1 MAENEGRVT
10 PGHWAYTAH
19 IGDMLCVHGSGAQ
32 PVPAE
37 MTPGAAALAL
47 AVYSHRVRDAADRPD
62 GIHEVERL
70 TDYVFLMDAEDAA
83 CLIAAVMSALV
94 RAGMMPA
101 FRAALHAG
109 GVPYE
114 DPCAPPAVTVP
125 DTGGYL

>member
-1 MAENEGRVT
+1 MAEDEGRVT
-10 PGHWAYTAH
+10 PGHWAYTTS

-32 PVPAE
+32 PVPPE
-37 MTPGAAALAL
+37 MTPGPPALAL
-47 AVYSHRVRDAADRPD
+47 AVYSHRVRDAANYPN
-62 GIHEVERL
+62 GMHEVRTL

-83 CLIAAVMSALV
+83 TLIAAVMAAVV

-109 GVPYE
+109 GVPYVE
-114 DPCAPPAVTVP
+114 PVPETIP

>member
-1 MAENEGRVT
+1 MVENEGRVT
-10 PGHWAYTAH
+10 PGHWAYTTN

-32 PVPAE
+32 PVPTE
-37 MTPGAAALAL
+37 MTPAQPALAL
-47 AVYSHRVRDAADRPD
+47 AVYSHRVRDAATDVH
-62 GIHEVERL
+62 GMHEVRAL

-83 CLIAAVMSALV
+83 CLVAAVMAALV

-109 GVPYE
+109 GVPYVE
-114 DPCAPPAVTVP
+114 PVPENIP